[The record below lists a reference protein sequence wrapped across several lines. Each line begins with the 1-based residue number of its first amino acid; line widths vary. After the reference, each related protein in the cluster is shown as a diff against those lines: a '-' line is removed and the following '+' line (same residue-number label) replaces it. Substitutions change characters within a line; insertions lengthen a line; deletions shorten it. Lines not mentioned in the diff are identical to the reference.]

1 MSSSPLNE
9 TVCLSSRQ
17 KFLFLQI
24 LTFPGWYI
32 NSQRPLCF
40 PANTACPVWRMHSA
54 PALQDSVF
62 PIVSGS
68 SEPGN
73 DRKYSWECSL
83 LLEFGPL
90 PHPSVTV
97 HHGPLLRRPV
107 PQHNISIV
115 PTFYSP
121 CLCRC
126 PQRGLSWE
134 RDEARTTLKC
144 SESSRDR
151 LVGCI

>member
-1 MSSSPLNE
+1 MKHANVFFTLEWN
-9 TVCLSSRQ
+9 CLSSRK

-90 PHPSVTV
+90 PHPSVTFTMAHCLDGRSHNTTFPLSPPFTVPASAIV
-97 HHGPLLRRPV
+97 HRGACHGREMKPGQNSNVLRV
-107 PQHNISIV
+107 PEID
-115 PTFYSP
+115 
-121 CLCRC
+121 
-126 PQRGLSWE
+126 W
-134 RDEARTTLKC
+134 
-144 SESSRDR
+144 
-151 LVGCI
+151 